1 MFTNIQDIHDSAIQY
16 VPAESLTLP
25 SNKYKRISIPYNPNR
40 QCLGYLEGIAANYK
54 EKTRNDRKYILDL
67 WKNVES
73 SEDFLEG
80 MQNATIVGELD
91 HPEERVDYSLTKGA
105 IILTDF
111 EIREDEG
118 IVWARFAILDNE
130 EGRTLLSYVK
140 FGSILGVSSRGL
152 GDEVVQNGETI
163 IDPNTY
169 EFFCF
174 DVVAFPAV
182 KSARQQFVDSG
193 VINEEPI
200 TIHKHLES
208 LLKTKITEIN
218 DQNELNNLKAVIE
231 STNMK
236 SKNALVESITHKLSS
251 LSESTGNQS
260 NSSEEI
266 EEKNGKE
273 ETAKFKA
280 EIKSLQDTLKER
292 GKNSSY
298 FRKKL
303 QEMNAEQNKFKATIS
318 ENLATIS
325 ELNRDANIAKEKSNN
340 LEAKLQ
346 EAKDSLSLAERENK
360 RWKYRFENKLKDSIS
375 AKNDNKVLENKAAES
390 TSEVNKLRQKLA
402 ESTKKIEFLNNSINM
417 YKEKLSYQKRTELS
431 RLEESK
437 KSQLLKESEVKRLT
451 EKLNNV
457 VSENKSLNKNINE
470 LENLIKTNNAKIS
483 ESLTKIKTLRKN
495 EALII
500 DKYIRSR
507 CSANNLNYEAV
518 IGSLPKS
525 CSIEDIDK
533 RIEAMADRQMKFDM
547 LPMSVAPISG
557 RIVEHKVKSKP
568 SEDEPSSF
576 LVEALR
582 NK

>member
-16 VPAESLTLP
+16 VPTESLTLP

-231 STNMK
+231 STNIK
-236 SKNALVESITHKLSS
+236 SKKALVESITHKLSS

-266 EEKNGKE
+266 EDENGKE

-325 ELNRDANIAKEKSNN
+325 ELNRDANIAKEKSNT

-375 AKNDNKVLENKAAES
+375 AKNANKVLENKAAES

-402 ESTKKIEFLNNSINM
+402 ESTKKIEFLNNSINA
-417 YKEKLSYQKRTELS
+417 YKEKLSYQKRTELN

-518 IGSLPKS
+518 ISSLPKS
-525 CSIEDIDK
+525 CSIEDLDK

-568 SEDEPSSF
+568 SGDEPSSF